1 MTPEAVPETLLA
13 AEGLEVTLGG
23 RTVLHEIGL
32 TLGKGE
38 ALAIVGEAGSGKTI
52 LAQSLAALLP
62 EDARVAGR
70 LLLGDAVYPGDE
82 RGRAALRGKRL
93 AYLSATVRQPLDTL
107 LAQKPDVLI
116 CDEVTTNLSPS
127 EQRDLLGAIV
137 AQCRMA
143 GVSLVVLSRDIR
155 LGAAVAPRLAVLS
168 EGRIV
173 EIGPTSEVS
182 ERPRH
187 EATQR
192 LVAAERPRTRTLMRP
207 PIGDPLLEVNG
218 LSKRFGA
225 NALLRQAGK
234 TALSGV
240 SFSVRRG
247 EAVGLAGASGSG
259 KSTLLRLVA
268 GLGRASNGHLLFNR
282 QRYHGGDLTAEGL
295 AGVSLVF
302 PDPRAA
308 FNPDLPVGVSMTEP
322 LRLEQQL
329 LVEEQADRLVEALRV
344 VELGPWVLGEMPAAF
359 SVLELQRLA
368 LARALVGRPK
378 LLVLDEPTAEMDPVE
393 RSAFLV
399 LFNRVRA
406 DQGLTV
412 LFGSRDFEVI
422 KQVADR
428 ALVLDAGQI
437 VEGGKP
443 GQLSEAPQHAAT
455 ARLVAARYPDPYVPP
470 VVEAPPVPE
479 TPVVSETA
487 AAAEEAIAAISAAIP
502 ATAVAVEAAT
512 AAEPEPVVAAV
523 VAAEAAIAPTL
534 KPEPAVVPEPVPEP
548 QPVAVVM
555 AEPEPVPASEPVPD
569 MAPEPPTLP
578 EPAPVP
584 EPASVPEPPA
594 IAEAASTQEDTP
606 APVAAPEVVPS
617 VEAADEHAE
626 RGKADDAVDGL
637 DGDAGR
643 SGGVANNPEWE
654 GDIN

>member
-1 MTPEAVPETLLA
+1 MTVETVPATLLEA
-13 AEGLEVTLGG
+13 AGLQVSLGERTL
-23 RTVLHEIGL
+23 LHEIGL

-38 ALAIVGEAGSGKTI
+38 ALAIVGEAGSGKSI
-52 LAQSLAALLP
+52 LGQSLAALLP
-62 EDARVAGR
+62 EGARVDGR
-70 LLLGDAVYPGDE
+70 LALNGTVYPADE
-82 RGRAALRGKRL
+82 RGRAMWRGKRI
-93 AYLSATVRQPLDTL
+93 AYLSARVRQPLDAL
-107 LAQKPDVLI
+107 FARKPDLLI
-116 CDEVTTNLSPS
+116 CDEVTAKLDPP
-127 EQRDLLGAIV
+127 EQRELLGAIV

-143 GVSLVVLSRDIR
+143 GISLVVLSRDIR
-155 LGAAVAPRLAVLS
+155 LGAAVATRLAVLS

-173 EIGPTSEVS
+173 EDGPASEVS

-207 PIGDPLLEVNG
+207 PIGEPLLEVIG
-218 LSKRFGA
+218 LSKRFEA

-247 EAVGLAGASGSG
+247 EAVGLVGAAGSG

-268 GLGRASNGHLLFNR
+268 GLGRASIGHMLFNR
-282 QRYHGGDLTAEGL
+282 QRYRGGDLTPEGL
-295 AGVSLVF
+295 AGLSFVF

-344 VELGPWVLGEMPAAF
+344 VELGPWVLGELPGAF

-378 LLVLDEPTAEMDPVE
+378 LMVLDEPTAEMDPVA

-422 KQVADR
+422 RQVADR

-443 GQLSEAPQHAAT
+443 GQLAEAPQHAAT
-455 ARLVAARYPDPYVPP
+455 VRLVAARYPDPYVPP
-470 VVEAPPVPE
+470 VVEAPAVIE
-479 TPVVSETA
+479 TPAVSETA
-487 AAAEEAIAAISAAIP
+487 SAAEEAIAAISAAIP
-502 ATAVAVEAAT
+502 AEVAVAA
-512 AAEPEPVVAAV
+512 VVAVASEAQPEMTEAKAETPIV
-523 VAAEAAIAPTL
+523 VAAEAAT
-534 KPEPAVVPEPVPEP
+534 
-548 QPVAVVM
+548 
-555 AEPEPVPASEPVPD
+555 
-569 MAPEPPTLP
+569 

-584 EPASVPEPPA
+584 EPEPVAVHEPIVVTETPA
-594 IAEAASTQEDTP
+594 AGQETP
-606 APVAAPEVVPS
+606 APETAPEVGTS
-617 VEAADEHAE
+617 VEATDEHAE
-626 RGKADDAVDGL
+626 GSKADGPVNRL
-637 DGDAGR
+637 DGDAGGA
-643 SGGVANNPEWE
+643 GGVAANPEWE
-654 GDIN
+654 GDLN